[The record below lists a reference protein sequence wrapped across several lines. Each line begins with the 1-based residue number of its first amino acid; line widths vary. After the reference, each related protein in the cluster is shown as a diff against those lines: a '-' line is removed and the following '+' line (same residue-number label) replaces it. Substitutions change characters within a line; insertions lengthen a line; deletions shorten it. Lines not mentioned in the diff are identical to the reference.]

1 MKSAEQCR
9 RVEELLQLSQGGD
22 ATVDEIEE
30 LNALLRHNEELR
42 YVAVRSLQ
50 FDSMLQEEFQVRN
63 TAIQFE
69 TASPSSSHPIITP
82 SRKQV
87 SSSDDSSFLGPW
99 VLMLAATVIG
109 ISVVYSTL
117 LYNNNQASV
126 QLASLSTQP
135 VLSISDWSIQDVEN
149 VMTVTFQED
158 AQWDDEVEVG
168 DVISFGRVRLR
179 KGVARLN
186 TVYGAVVILDAR
198 ERPVL
203 VQIGAD
209 RSLTVHEGTVF
220 AKAYD
225 QALGFTLRTPTTSVV
240 DIGTEFA
247 VSVEPSGQ
255 SDVTVLQGAVTWL
268 PIDRAPH
275 FGRSMIAEGK
285 SVRFKSASDNHGTL
299 LEDTD
304 AHMNDLRE
312 FTTRINSRE
321 NHEQPIAHESFEYP
335 LGVMRK
341 DEGGYGWA
349 EPWFKHSLP
358 ENPPNGVIRQGG
370 YLIEP
375 AWLQPSSPRYT
386 VVSLASVSA
395 RSFIEP
401 IDLGVD
407 QDVYFSFVMRK
418 RVIQSPRDD
427 RCGAGIALRSGFDV
441 KRFGVSIDMRE
452 NLTLFSGTEHSG
464 GKTLKPDQT
473 YLIVVKIM
481 LRDDEPDHIFAKA
494 YSESDPPAACEPTK
508 WDVVGKPFSHDGV
521 IDQVRLWSDATAIA
535 AFDELRLGKSW
546 SSVVPI
552 RH

>member
-9 RVEELLQLSQGGD
+9 RVEELLQLSQCGD
-22 ATVDEIEE
+22 ATVDETEE
-30 LNALLRHNEELR
+30 LNDLLRHNEELR
-42 YVAVRSLQ
+42 YVVVRSLQ

-69 TASPSSSHPIITP
+69 NASPSSSHPIVTP

-99 VLMLAATVIG
+99 VLMLAATIIG

-135 VLSISDWSIQDVEN
+135 ILSISDWSFQDVEN

-168 DVISFGRVRLR
+168 DVLSFGRVRLR
-179 KGVARLN
+179 RGVARLN

-203 VQIGAD
+203 VQIGVD

-247 VSVEPSGQ
+247 VSVEPDGQ

-299 LEDTD
+299 LDDTD
-304 AHMNDLRE
+304 AHMNDLKE

-321 NHEQPIAHESFEYP
+321 NHEQPILHESFEYP

-358 ENPPNGVIRQGG
+358 ESPPNGVIRQGG

-401 IDLGVD
+401 IDLSVD

-473 YLIVVKIM
+473 YLIVVKIV

-494 YSESDPPAACEPTK
+494 YSESAPPAACEPTD
-508 WDVVGKPFSHDGV
+508 WDAVGLPFAHDGV
-521 IDQVRLWSDATAIA
+521 VDQVRLWSDATAIA